1 MTVLQALDRLYGRLA
16 DAEKVP
22 PFGYAS
28 EKISF
33 CIILAPDGRPV
44 AVRDLRDQTGKR
56 PRPAAVEVPQQA
68 SRRTSGVQANF
79 LWDKT
84 SYALG
89 LTADK
94 PGKKRDPA
102 SEHRAFV
109 ELHETLLR
117 GAEDAGLLAL
127 LGFLRTWRPERFEA
141 PPFSGRGNPE
151 DILDANV
158 VFELD
163 GAPGEFVHDRPAARD
178 IWARYRAEAAGAE
191 GMCLVTGE
199 VGPIAELH
207 PAIKGVPGGQMAG
220 TALVSF
226 NLDAF
231 NSFGKKQGANAP
243 VSEQAAFRY
252 TTALNHLLASD
263 WRHGNRIMVG
273 GDTTVVFWAE
283 APDAARAAAAES
295 LFATLLDPPT
305 DEQEAAPV
313 RETLKSL
320 ARGRPLSEISPGVD
334 DATRFFILGL
344 APNAARLSV
353 RFWLES
359 DLGVLAR
366 NAARHHEDL
375 VLEPSPFRAPPSA
388 RRLLVETAAQ
398 GKRENIP
405 PLLEGALMRAILTG
419 GRYPQTLFSAVIMRL
434 RADRDV
440 NGRRAAILKACL
452 NRNTNR
458 EASMSLDRNEANPGY
473 RLGRLFAV
481 MESIQQAALG
491 KTINAT
497 IRDRFYGAASATP
510 ASVFPVLLRT
520 AGHHLSSIR
529 KGEKGGLARW
539 FEREMGEIVDGLPN
553 AFPRNLRIEDQG
565 RFAIGYYH
573 QRFEKRADAPAEAKD
588 SPNPE
593 TVEA

>member
-33 CIILAPDGRPV
+33 CIVLAPDGRPV
-44 AVRDLRDQTGKR
+44 AVRDLRDLTGKR
-56 PRPAAVEVPQQA
+56 PRPAAIEVPQQA
-68 SRRTSGVQANF
+68 SRRTSGIQANF

-89 LTADK
+89 LTADN
-94 PGKKRDPA
+94 PGRKRDPA
-102 SEHRAFV
+102 VEHDAFV
-109 ELHETLLR
+109 ALHE
-117 GAEDAGLLAL
+117 ALLASTDDEGL
-127 LGFLRTWRPERFEA
+127 CAVLRFIRHWQPDQFQA
-141 PPFSGRGNPE
+141 PPFSDRASPE
-151 DILDANV
+151 ELIDTNLIFA
-158 VFELD
+158 LD
-163 GAPGEFVHDRPAARD
+163 GEPSQFIHDRPAAWEA
-178 IWARYRAEAAGAE
+178 WAAHRAAGAPAE
-191 GMCLVTGE
+191 GRCLVTGE
-199 VGPIAELH
+199 MAPIASLH
-207 PAIKGVPGGQMAG
+207 PAIRGVPGGQTSG

-231 NSFGKKQGANAP
+231 NSYGKKQGANAP
-243 VSEQAAFRY
+243 VSEKAAFRY

-283 APDAARAAAAES
+283 APDAAGAAAEK
-295 LFATLLDPPT
+295 LFATLFDPPT

-313 RETLKSL
+313 REALKSL
-320 ARGRPLSEISPGVD
+320 ARGRSLSEISPGVD
-334 DATRFFILGL
+334 DATRFFVLGL

-359 DLGVLAR
+359 DLGVLVR
-366 NAARHHEDL
+366 NAARHHGDL
-375 VLEPSPFRAPPSA
+375 VLEPSPFRTPPSA
-388 RRLLVETAAQ
+388 RHLLVETAAQ

-481 MESIQQAALG
+481 LESIQQAALG